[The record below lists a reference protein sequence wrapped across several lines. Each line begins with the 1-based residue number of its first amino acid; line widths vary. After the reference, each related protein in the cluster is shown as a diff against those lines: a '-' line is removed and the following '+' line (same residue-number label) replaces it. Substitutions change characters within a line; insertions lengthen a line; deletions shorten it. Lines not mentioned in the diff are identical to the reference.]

1 MEMIGNAG
9 ELIMIAAPQKM
20 GKTPLGLSLFS
31 LGFMHWGE
39 NIHWISPKMK
49 KSEIKNMLVRHLSKK
64 IFGDYENS
72 QIRREFILQFMEVF
86 DIEKK
91 IIEFHSEDNICSFFS
106 QFEQSNSTNL
116 PDFLIIDDIKN
127 LIQHNNSNIN
137 SIIIELKKIAN
148 KLGIRIIALYECDF
162 SNKMGTKFDFL
173 KLEFDFN
180 AELVDTLCFIYRP
193 EYFKIP
199 YYDNGQSTLGDAS
212 FLVYKNNQLMC
223 EYLMKYDPLNFR
235 FY

>member
-1 MEMIGNAG
+1 MERTGSNG
-9 ELIMIAAPQKM
+9 ELIMIAAPHKM

-49 KSEIKNMLVRHLSKK
+49 KSEVKDMLVRHLSIK

-106 QFEQSNSTNL
+106 QFAQPNSANL
-116 PDFLIIDDIKN
+116 PDYIIIDDFKN
-127 LIQHNNSNIN
+127 LIQNNSSNIN
-137 SIIIELKKIAN
+137 SRIVELKKIAN
-148 KLGIRIIALYECDF
+148 DLTIKIIVLYECNF
-162 SNKMGTKFDFL
+162 PNNMGEKFDYSNI
-173 KLEFDFN
+173 KLDFDC
-180 AELVDTLCFIYRP
+180 ELVDSLCFLYRP
-193 EYFKIP
+193 EYYRIP
-199 YYDNGQSTLGDAS
+199 FYPNGESTLGDAS